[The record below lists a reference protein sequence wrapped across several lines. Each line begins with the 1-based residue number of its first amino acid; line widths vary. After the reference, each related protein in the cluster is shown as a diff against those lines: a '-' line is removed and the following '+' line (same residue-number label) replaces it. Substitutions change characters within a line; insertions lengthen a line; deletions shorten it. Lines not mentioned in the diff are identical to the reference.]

1 MDIISK
7 YTDQQTPSSNM
18 ISSKESRFVFLL
30 AVSLMN
36 SFIAVNSRSL
46 TPTHRTKR
54 ELYPG
59 FKEKHIIFVK
69 EGRKITY
76 HLLKGR
82 LPSFANTKSRTKH
95 SYIVV
100 FIKKKES
107 ETKKKKLFFEK
118 LDTLVLNKIR
128 DGKCKENLKHGK
140 QDELIVRPNTCKNT
154 KSKVDKNNKTIHFIE
169 LSNYFLCPVTVKEM
183 MSKDTYLAEF
193 NVQDQNQPC
202 RFSNSGDFLLG
213 AGKRKDVS
221 KASLK
226 KNPTGGFVVNHL
238 DNSKLD
244 GEIKDCIK
252 KKHP

>member
-1 MDIISK
+1 MINSVKPLILHVGRPVKRYKFITETRLTVLYMIKQPSIIIVK
-7 YTDQQTPSSNM
+7 IIA
-18 ISSKESRFVFLL
+18 ISFPFKG
-30 AVSLMN
+30 
-36 SFIAVNSRSL
+36 SL

-82 LPSFANTKSRTKH
+82 LPSFADTESRTKH

-140 QDELIVRPNTCKNT
+140 LKQI
-154 KSKVDKNNKTIHFIE
+154 
-169 LSNYFLCPVTVKEM
+169 LSLFCLPQALSMYFG
-183 MSKDTYLAEF
+183 Y
-193 NVQDQNQPC
+193 
-202 RFSNSGDFLLG
+202 
-213 AGKRKDVS
+213 
-221 KASLK
+221 
-226 KNPTGGFVVNHL
+226 HL
-238 DNSKLD
+238 
-244 GEIKDCIK
+244 
-252 KKHP
+252 

>member
-1 MDIISK
+1 MKFSCALYLTI
-7 YTDQQTPSSNM
+7 
-18 ISSKESRFVFLL
+18 VV
-30 AVSLMN
+30 VSLEMFG
-36 SFIAVNSRSL
+36 SASSRSL

-69 EGRKITY
+69 EGRKITFD
-76 HLLKGR
+76 LLKGR
-82 LPSFANTKSRTKH
+82 LPSFADTESRKKH

-107 ETKKKKLFFEK
+107 ETTKKELFFEK

-128 DGKCKENLKHGK
+128 DGQCKENLKQGK
-140 QDELIVRPNTCKNT
+140 QDELKVRPNTFKNT
-154 KSKVDKNNKTIHFIE
+154 KSKLDKNNKTIHFIE
-169 LSNYFLCPVTVKEM
+169 LSNYFLCPVTMKEM
-183 MSKDTYLAEF
+183 MDKNTYLAEF

-213 AGKRKDVS
+213 AGKREDVS

-252 KKHP
+252 EKKP